1 MHSNLKK
8 NLPDPHRFVIP
19 IFYKVRV
26 VFFKLKPLQL
36 NLKVLILKLERKEN
50 YEVNYEDRYNN
61 LKWTISKTNSTVKKK
76 KQEVNQR
83 HKDRPTLRHL
93 LMKYIKLPGRLKI
106 I

>member
-1 MHSNLKK
+1 MRIDITILNGLF
-8 NLPDPHRFVIP
+8 P
-19 IFYKVRV
+19 
-26 VFFKLKPLQL
+26 KPTQHL
-36 NLKVLILKLERKEN
+36 
-50 YEVNYEDRYNN
+50 
-61 LKWTISKTNSTVKKK
+61 KKK